1 MSRASRMA
9 KEGTSCQQL
18 ILARGNSARELCAGQ
33 LVASRA
39 GVVTAG
45 GITCFGLVVVVRQHT
60 PVSGSGELGAW
71 LQRGTGCSRW
81 LSWDTQRNLSCHGG
95 VIELLNESNCPHTS
109 EAELQ
114 RQKLSMS
121 GRYHT
126 AGGKVPHCWRE
137 GTTDAGCSMAGS
149 YVQPETWTPAAR
161 AACAMAWRYGD

>member
-60 PVSGSGELGAW
+60 PVSGSGWRGYSGA
-71 LQRGTGCSRW
+71 QVAAGGCRGTHKG
-81 LSWDTQRNLSCHGG
+81 
-95 VIELLNESNCPHTS
+95 I
-109 EAELQ
+109 
-114 RQKLSMS
+114 
-121 GRYHT
+121 
-126 AGGKVPHCWRE
+126 
-137 GTTDAGCSMAGS
+137 
-149 YVQPETWTPAAR
+149 
-161 AACAMAWRYGD
+161 